1 MSFDTLPSILTPNP
15 GLLFWM
21 LLAFLVVFFVLAR
34 YGLPAILNMVDQRN
48 QYINENLQKAQQAAL
63 QLENIKQESDSLIQ
77 EAREKQASILKEAA
91 ATRDAIVEK
100 AQEKAHEEGAR
111 ILAEAKAEIE
121 NQKQVAINEIR
132 KQVAILSVEVSGKI
146 LRKKLSADDAQMD
159 YINGMLDEVTASSN
173 KLN

>member
-63 QLENIKQESDSLIQ
+63 QLENIKQESESLIQ

-146 LRKKLSADDAQMD
+146 LRKKLSVDDAQMD

>member
-1 MSFDTLPSILTPNP
+1 MSFDTLPSLLTPNP

-63 QLENIKQESDSLIQ
+63 QLENIKQESESLIQ

>member
-63 QLENIKQESDSLIQ
+63 QLENIKQESESLIQ

-111 ILAEAKAEIE
+111 ILAEVKAEIE

>member
-63 QLENIKQESDSLIQ
+63 QLENIKQESESLIQ

-100 AQEKAHEEGAR
+100 AQEKAHEEGTR

>member
-63 QLENIKQESDSLIQ
+63 QLENIKQESESLIQ

-100 AQEKAHEEGAR
+100 AQERAHEEGAR